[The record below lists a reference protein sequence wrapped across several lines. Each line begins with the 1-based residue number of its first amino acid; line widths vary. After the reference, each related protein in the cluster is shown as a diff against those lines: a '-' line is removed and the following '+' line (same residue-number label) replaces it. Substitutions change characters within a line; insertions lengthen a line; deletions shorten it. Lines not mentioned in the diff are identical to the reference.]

1 LEKKKWQTKYYVV
14 FNQSLYVLSYK
25 QYQVYQQIRDN
36 EDDIAKIEV
45 FCKKNGKYLG
55 EIDTYTM

>member
-1 LEKKKWQTKYYVV
+1 METKYYVV